1 MNAASARHVPFRIH
15 AMSRSFAWSTGNG
28 VGDRQRSDR
37 AARGE
42 LAVEVMPGVEHGT
55 GFAFLRSVE
64 RFLAG

>member
-1 MNAASARHVPFRIH
+1 LAIDNEAIAPRVA
-15 AMSRSFAWSTGNG
+15 N
-28 VGDRQRSDR
+28 
-37 AARGE
+37 